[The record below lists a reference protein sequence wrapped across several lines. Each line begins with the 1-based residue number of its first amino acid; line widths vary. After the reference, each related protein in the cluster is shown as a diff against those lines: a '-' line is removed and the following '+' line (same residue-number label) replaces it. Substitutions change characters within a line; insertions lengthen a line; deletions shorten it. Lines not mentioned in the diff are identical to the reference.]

1 MMRNILEKISA
12 EATKYLREMSGREGI
27 DRVLGT
33 HGDDT
38 TKVIDKLAEDFVLEK
53 LNETGISMTYVTE
66 ETGTIRREGSEYVA
80 VIDPLDGSTNF
91 LNGIT
96 WAAVSISVYSSQG
109 TPVAGIVGEIF
120 SGKTYSYDETGAY
133 INGKRVE
140 SVPSPK
146 QRIVLPYFDRTKLR
160 EITQVLS
167 SIEGNYKTRNLGAAS
182 LDMLLVCT
190 GRAYLFLDV
199 RNKLRNVDIA
209 SSLNFCEKVS
219 IPPFN
224 LEGDRISI
232 DLNRVSVIK
241 NVLVTPD
248 SSLSQRILSTWKALP
263 S

>member
-1 MMRNILEKISA
+1 MMRTVLERISA

-38 TKVIDKLAEDFVLEK
+38 TKVIDKLAEDFILEK
-53 LNETGISMTYVTE
+53 LNETGLLITYVTE
-66 ETGTIRREGSEYVA
+66 ETGTIRKEGSEYVA

-96 WAAVSISVYSSQG
+96 WAAVSISVYSSKG
-109 TPVAGIVGEIF
+109 APVAGIVGEIF

-133 INGKRVE
+133 INGERVE
-140 SVPSPK
+140 KVSTPK
-146 QRIVLPYFDRTKLR
+146 QRIVLPYFDRSRLR

-167 SIEGNYKTRNLGAAS
+167 AIEGNYKTRNLGAAS

-190 GRAYLFLDV
+190 GRAYLFVDV

-209 SSLNFCEKVS
+209 SSLNFCEKVNIS
-219 IPPFN
+219 PFS
-224 LEGDRISI
+224 LEGERIRI
-232 DLNRVSVIK
+232 DLEKVSVVK

-248 SSLSQRILSTWKALP
+248 SSLSQRILSAWKALP